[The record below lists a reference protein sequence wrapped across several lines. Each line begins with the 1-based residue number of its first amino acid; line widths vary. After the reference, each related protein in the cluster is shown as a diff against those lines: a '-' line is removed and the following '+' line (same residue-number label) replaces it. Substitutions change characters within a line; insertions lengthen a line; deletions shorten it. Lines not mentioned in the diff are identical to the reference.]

1 MHSYNVVG
9 LLNKEIILIL
19 RDGSNLPIDATIL
32 NVCDPFV
39 WVRYKVEPD
48 TVRVVPIH
56 MIYCIKVKE

>member
-1 MHSYNVVG
+1 MEKYFTVS

-32 NVCDPFV
+32 NICDPFV